1 MDTVEDLGKSFF
13 RLLDTIGR
21 YKIER
26 KSRSIHITRKRAFVG
41 LHPTKSYL
49 GINVVLDRA
58 QAAPPASKVEKVSAN
73 RFHHFYKITSRKE
86 LNKSFVRLLHEA
98 YDLAQPGSSSTGGF

>member
-1 MDTVEDLGKSFF
+1 MNTVEDLGKSFF
-13 RLLDTIGR
+13 RLLDSIGR

-26 KSRSIHITRKRAFVG
+26 KKESIHITRNRAFVG
-41 LHPTKSYL
+41 LHPMKSYL

-73 RFHHFYKITSRKE
+73 RFHHYYKITSKRE
-86 LNKSFVRLLHEA
+86 LNGSFARLLREA
-98 YDLAQPGSSSTGGF
+98 YDLAQPKK